1 MTQPDDIL
9 NEIIP
14 VILAGGA
21 GRRLRPLTSAKTPK
35 PFLRLCSPHTLL
47 QQTALRV
54 GAMQPPAVISVA
66 PLRERIIADMSAIGI
81 VPQQIFLEPEGRNT
95 APAVAV
101 AAHYFAA
108 AGKDPLLLVM
118 PSDHAIKKP
127 QALLDAVRA
136 GAPLAR
142 AGTFVLFGVRPL
154 RPETGFG
161 YIHRGAQVRPGIFS
175 VTAFAEK
182 PDAAT
187 ARRYVSDGGYDWN
200 SGIFLFSAATL
211 LARLREIDP
220 VLHENSYRAVARAS
234 RLQNAIFLEKD
245 SFGACPAESFDRAV
259 MEKAGNLAVVSTDME
274 WRDLGRWPDLVRH
287 VLRVGGVRR

>member
-9 NEIIP
+9 KDIIP

-21 GRRLRPLTSAKTPK
+21 GRRLRPLTGAKKPK
-35 PFLRLCSPHTLL
+35 PFLRLRSPYTLL

-54 GAMQPPAVISVA
+54 GAMRPPAIISAA
-66 PLRERIIADMSAIGI
+66 PLRERIVADMAAVGI

-101 AAHYFAA
+101 VAHYFAA

-142 AGTFVLFGVRPL
+142 AGAFVLFGVRPS

-161 YIHRGAQVRPGIFS
+161 YIHRGAQVQPGIFAVS
-175 VTAFAEK
+175 AFAEK
-182 PDAAT
+182 PDAAV
-187 ARRYVSDGGYDWN
+187 ACQFIRDGGHDWN

-211 LARLREIDP
+211 LARLKELSP
-220 VLHENSYRAVARAS
+220 ALHENSYRAVAGAS
-234 RLQNAIFLEKD
+234 RLQNAIFLEKEG
-245 SFGACPAESFDRAV
+245 FGACPAESFDRAV
-259 MEKAGNLAVVSTDME
+259 MEKAGNLAVIPVDME

-287 VLRVGGVRR
+287 VLHVGGVRG